1 LEELEIV
8 DSNEE
13 NVQDI
18 QNEEKLKENTTQE
31 MDELV
36 RVFINFKATF
46 LFLVDKCIFVDI
58 ENKW

>member
-1 LEELEIV
+1 MEELEIV